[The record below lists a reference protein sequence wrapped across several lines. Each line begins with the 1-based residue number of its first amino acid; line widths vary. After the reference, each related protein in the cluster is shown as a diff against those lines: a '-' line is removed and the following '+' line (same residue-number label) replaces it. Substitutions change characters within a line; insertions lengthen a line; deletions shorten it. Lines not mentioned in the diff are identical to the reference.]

1 MQMFRICIRFAIFA
15 PLRPA
20 SHAQPS
26 QPGIIKHSDM
36 AEFPMDTLT
45 FVRAGLPPLRLKFLS
60 VVVCNALALPL
71 AVATDTTLSE
81 VEVRSEAQGSFTSA
95 SVQVGTFRD
104 QSPVD
109 VPMTNNVVTRET
121 LDAQGQRTL
130 FGALRNTAGV
140 TRSQLSGSTYDNIA
154 IRGILVENRGNYR
167 LNGSL
172 PIVNLIDIPLENK
185 ERVEVLKGA
194 SSMYYGFVPPSGI
207 VNLVTKRPTTEPL
220 TTIAASINNHGAADL
235 HLDISRRFGE
245 RNQLGTRVNVVTGK
259 EDIGIENY
267 EGDRQLV
274 SAAFDLKATANLG
287 FKLDV
292 EHYRKEVSEQ
302 AAIALPTAVNGRITL
317 PKVPDNKSNLA
328 GEWQKYNAD
337 ATNILFRTDYL
348 INDDWSALLEIG
360 HAETNRDRRYSNFR
374 NYNLATGA
382 GQLQIWFQDGQKFTN
397 ENWRAEL
404 NGRVSALGAVHEL
417 TFGATGNERDQDSR
431 NSDLVNVAQNLY
443 NPVDIAPR
451 ERTNANAA
459 NPSSIR
465 DKGLYV
471 QDRILLGEHWQVLLG
486 VRESDYRSKT
496 LTTNYSVKETG
507 VNGSLIF
514 KPTTNTS
521 VYASYLEGLEETG
534 QAPANRANAGEIL
547 PPSVNK
553 QYELGVKSMLASNT
567 LLQAALFRIERPFT
581 TVNAA
586 NVFGIGGEAEYTG
599 IELAASGEITR
610 NLGVVA
616 SAVFM
621 NPEIVKT
628 TNAAE
633 LGKTPE
639 NTAKRTA
646 SLFAEY
652 RIPGVAGLSVNG
664 GWFYTGERAV
674 NNANQAYIDDYS
686 TFSLGARYLTRI
698 AGKKTTW
705 QINVDNVADKDYW
718 SAAGNGL
725 LGVGAPR
732 TVRLGVRMEL

>member
-1 MQMFRICIRFAIFA
+1 MKT
-15 PLRPA
+15 P
-20 SHAQPS
+20 
-26 QPGIIKHSDM
+26 
-36 AEFPMDTLT
+36 TY
-45 FVRAGLPPLRLKFLS
+45 VRAGKLSFRLKLLS
-60 VVVCNALALPL
+60 VLVFNAFALPF
-71 AVATDTTLSE
+71 AGAAETTLSE
-81 VEVRSEAQGSFTSA
+81 IEVQADAQGSFTSA
-95 SVQVGTFRD
+95 SVQVGAFRD

-172 PIVNLIDIPLENK
+172 PIINLVDIPLENK
-185 ERVEVLKGA
+185 ERVEVLKGV
-194 SSMYYGFVPPSGI
+194 SSMYYGFVPPSGM
-207 VNLVTKRPTTEPL
+207 VNLVTKRPTAEPL
-220 TTIAASINNHGAADL
+220 TAIAASINDHGAADV
-235 HLDISRRFGE
+235 HLDVSRRFGSQG
-245 RNQLGTRVNVVTGK
+245 QLGTRVNVVTGK
-259 EDIGIENY
+259 EEIGIDNY
-267 EGDRQLV
+267 DGDRQLV

-302 AAIALPTAVNGRITL
+302 AAIALPAAVGGRIRL
-317 PKVPDNKSNLA
+317 PRVPDNKTNLA
-328 GEWQKYNAD
+328 GDWQKYDAD
-337 ATNILFRTDYL
+337 ATNVLFRADYL
-348 INDDWSALLEIG
+348 INDDWSALLELG
-360 HAETNRDRRYSNFR
+360 RAELNRDRRYSNFR
-374 NYNLATGA
+374 NYDLVTGA
-382 GQLQIWFQDGQKFTN
+382 GQLQIWFQDGQKYTN

-404 NGRVSALGAVHEL
+404 NGRVSVFGAVHEL
-417 TFGATGNERDQDSR
+417 TFGFTGNERDQDSR
-431 NSDLVNVAQNLY
+431 NFDQVSVDQNLY

-451 ERTNANAA
+451 ERTNANMI

-486 VRESDYRSKT
+486 VRESNYTSKT
-496 LTTNYSVKETG
+496 LTTYYNAKKTG
-507 VNGSLIF
+507 LNGSLIF
-514 KPTTNTS
+514 KPTLNTS
-521 VYASYLEGLEETG
+521 IYASYLEGLEETG

-553 QYELGVKSMLASNT
+553 QYELGVKSMLARNT

-586 NVFGIGGEAEYTG
+586 NVFDIGGEAEYTG
-599 IELAASGEITR
+599 IELAASGEVTR
-610 NLGVVA
+610 NLGIVA
-616 SAVFM
+616 SALLM

-633 LGKTPE
+633 RGKTPE

-652 RIPGVAGLSVNG
+652 RIPGLAGLSVSG
-664 GWFYTGERAV
+664 GWFYTGKRAV
-674 NNANQAYIDDYS
+674 NNANQAYIDGYS
-686 TFSLGARYLTRI
+686 TFSLGARYLTRV
-698 AGKKTTW
+698 AGKKTIW

-718 SAAGNGL
+718 NTAGNGL

>member
-1 MQMFRICIRFAIFA
+1 MKITTRA
-15 PLRPA
+15 
-20 SHAQPS
+20 
-26 QPGIIKHSDM
+26 
-36 AEFPMDTLT
+36 
-45 FVRAGLPPLRLKFLS
+45 RAGMPALRRNLLS
-60 VVVCNALALPL
+60 ILVCNTL
-71 AVATDTTLSE
+71 AVTLASAADTPANPEKTLG
-81 VEVRSEAQGSFTSA
+81 EVRVESDAQGSFTSA

-104 QSPVD
+104 QSPID

-172 PIVNLIDIPLENK
+172 PIINLIDIPLENK

-207 VNLVTKRPTTEPL
+207 VNLVTKRPTAEPL
-220 TTIAASINNHGAADL
+220 TAVAASINDHGAADV
-235 HLDISRRFGE
+235 HLDISRRLGAE
-245 RNQLGTRVNVVTGK
+245 GQLGARINVVAGK
-259 EDIGIENY
+259 EAIGVNNY
-267 EGDRQLV
+267 DGDRQMI
-274 SAAFDLKATANLG
+274 SAAFDLKATSSLG

-317 PKVPDNKSNLA
+317 PKVPDNKVNLA
-328 GEWQKYNAD
+328 GEWQKYGAD

-348 INDDWSALLEIG
+348 INDDWSALFELG
-360 HAETNRDRRYSNFR
+360 HAETKRDRRYSNFK

-382 GQLQIWFQDGQKFTN
+382 GQLEIWFQDGQKYAN

-404 NGRVSALGAVHEL
+404 NGRFNALGAMHEL

-431 NSDLVNVAQNLY
+431 NFETANVAQNLY
-443 NPVDIAPR
+443 NPVAIAPR

-471 QDRILLGEHWQVLLG
+471 QDRIMIGENWQILLG

-496 LTTNYSVKETG
+496 LTTNFRAKE
-507 VNGSLIF
+507 NGINASLIF
-514 KPTTNTS
+514 KPKQNTS
-521 VYASYLEGLEETG
+521 IYASYLEGLEETG
-534 QAPANRANAGEIL
+534 QAPASRANSGEIL

-553 QYELGVKSMLASNT
+553 QYELGAKSLFARNT

-586 NVFGIGGEAEYTG
+586 NVFEIGGKAEYTG
-599 IELAASGEITR
+599 LELAASGELTR
-610 NLGVVA
+610 NLGIVA
-616 SAVFM
+616 SAVLM
-621 NPEIVKT
+621 DPEITKT
-628 TNAAE
+628 ANAAE

-652 RIPGVAGLSVNG
+652 RIPGIAGLSVNG
-664 GWFYTGERAV
+664 GAFYTGARAV
-674 NNANQAYIDDYS
+674 NNTNQAEIPGYS
-686 TFSLGARYLTRI
+686 TYSVGARYLTRM

-705 QINVDNVADKDYW
+705 QLNVDNLADKDYW
-718 SAAGNGL
+718 STAGNGL
-725 LGVGAPR
+725 LGVGTPR
-732 TVRLGVRMEL
+732 TLRLGMRMEL